1 MYPTFVVLAFR
12 YTNTILNVWQD
23 ILYANQVV
31 DSNVCSN
38 CKIQKAYKKM
48 WDTIQGNVLAD
59 LKEIRKQTNLKKIY
73 ITGISLGGGL
83 SVISYVD
90 VLNSKIFDQV
100 EVINYGA
107 PRVANKY

>member
-59 LKEIRKQTNLKKIY
+59 LKEIRKQTNLKKNLHY
-73 ITGISLGGGL
+73 R
-83 SVISYVD
+83 
-90 VLNSKIFDQV
+90 DQSGRRTFSDFQIGRASCR
-100 EVINYGA
+100 E
-107 PRVANKY
+107 RV